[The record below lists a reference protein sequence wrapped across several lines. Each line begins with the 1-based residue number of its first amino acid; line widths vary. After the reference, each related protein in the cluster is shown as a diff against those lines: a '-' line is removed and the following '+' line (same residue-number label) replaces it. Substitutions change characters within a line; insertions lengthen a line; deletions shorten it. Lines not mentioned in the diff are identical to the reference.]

1 METGI
6 LKEVIAVIRA
16 EQQRRASL
24 LTDEDPNFAYDHW
37 LFKDEPFVNELC
49 LMLLVTLRHHVEREL
64 VRLARGRLTKGRKS
78 AVNNISRVRSL
89 GSDLIIEFQKKR
101 GSA

>member
-64 VRLARGRLTKGRKS
+64 VRLAARAADEGEE
-78 AVNNISRVRSL
+78 IS
-89 GSDLIIEFQKKR
+89 GQQYQ
-101 GSA
+101 

>member
-49 LMLLVTLRHHVEREL
+49 LT
-64 VRLARGRLTKGRKS
+64 
-78 AVNNISRVRSL
+78 SL
-89 GSDLIIEFQKKR
+89 GPGLAFIR
-101 GSA
+101 GTGRSSK